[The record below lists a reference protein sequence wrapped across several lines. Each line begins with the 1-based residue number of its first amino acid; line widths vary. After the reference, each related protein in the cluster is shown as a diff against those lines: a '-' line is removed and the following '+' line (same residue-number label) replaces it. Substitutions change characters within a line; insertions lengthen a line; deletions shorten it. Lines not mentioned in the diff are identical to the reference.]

1 MPEQRELSTS
11 FHHGGRHGRRG
22 GRGENHLH
30 VRRGALWYFHARHR
44 LHEHHGT
51 HGVQMLH
58 GWHGGHPLWQHVGQ
72 DDDLLQP
79 DAEQDDG
86 QQQSAEPGG
95 SQSLWGRQ
103 REEPGRGELR
113 QLLRLPCP
121 MSPDCWWN

>member
-11 FHHGGRHGRRG
+11 FPHGEHGELGSCHHHERRG
-22 GRGENHLH
+22 ELENHLH
-30 VRRGALWYFHARHR
+30 VRRGAPLYFHGM
-44 LHEHHGT
+44 HGA
-51 HGVQMLH
+51 QMLH
-58 GWHGGHPLWQHVGQ
+58 GWHGDHLLQQHVGQ

-86 QQQSAEPGG
+86 QQQSAGPGG